1 MKILSNY
8 VKEQTLQGGYTLRL
22 WIGRHN
28 KRTISIREMGKFQR
42 ENVWDVESM
51 YVPMMCNTRGRVRT
65 WWLTSEMRSAIKKKQ
80 KTFIWYK
87 IAGLELGSR
96 TIKSYFLTANIS
108 QHIIGSYWYLGSF
121 YTMEVPVLSSNWIT
135 KFPSP
140 GSGVS
145 PLQDHQTSSETPTS
159 VEIHGPVEIKMW
171 RLNPLSPLWR

>member
-28 KRTISIREMGKFQR
+28 KRAISIREMGKFQR

-108 QHIIGSYWYLGSF
+108 AHSRFVLLPWFILHNGSPGPQFKLYYKISLPC
-121 YTMEVPVLSSNWIT
+121 VRC
-135 KFPSP
+135 FPSP
-140 GSGVS
+140 
-145 PLQDHQTSSETPTS
+145 
-159 VEIHGPVEIKMW
+159 
-171 RLNPLSPLWR
+171 RLSPLL